1 MTATNKHQYHAVL
14 EEWSVIPSTNGI
26 LGVIFQDETKR
37 FNDGEVVRTSTI
49 KPYQYLVEGNIVETK
64 NTRYLLGKRRGLT
77 FDDGA
82 VVTSTRE
89 DQLESLCAF
98 MKDKGYFIVYSDSS
112 VFFRKEGGCAMS
124 FAKAVR
130 WHNRADELI
139 KSVKKVKIQRV
150 NNRLVVQ
157 SHKVEYINQDHQP
170 GCQAQ

>member
-49 KPYQYLVEGNIVETK
+49 KPYQYLVEGNIVETQ
-64 NTRYLLGKRRGLT
+64 NTRYLLGKRRGVT

-82 VVTSTRE
+82 VVANTRK
-89 DQLESLCAF
+89 DQMDSLCTF
-98 MKDKGYFIVYSDSS
+98 MGGYDYNIVYSDSS
-112 VFFRKEGGCAMS
+112 VFFRKGNGCVMS

-130 WHNRADELI
+130 FHNRVNSPVKL
-139 KSVKKVKIQRV
+139 VKKVKIQRV